1 MLFRS
6 PHKSGAFFEA
16 MGTSVPCRA
25 VGGDFF
31 EYFDPPGGGFGFA
44 LGDVSG
50 KGPPAALLAAVLQG
64 ILTGQAHSEAEPNTV
79 MARINGALL
88 TRGVESRFATAFYGH
103 LSPEGQLTYCNA
115 GHNPPLVIGE
125 GGVRRLEVGGMI
137 VGLFPGAE
145 YEQETV
151 QLVPGDVIVV
161 FSDGV
166 SEAVSATGEEFG
178 EDRIRDTVLAV
189 RHEAPEDIQRGLLQQ
204 VREFTRGAMQND
216 DITALVVTYR
226 PGSPASLPS

>member
-6 PHKSGAFFEA
+6 
-16 MGTSVPCRA
+16 
-25 VGGDFF
+25 
-31 EYFDPPGGGFGFA
+31 
-44 LGDVSG
+44 
-50 KGPPAALLAAVLQG
+50 
-64 ILTGQAHSEAEPNTV
+64 
-79 MARINGALL
+79 
-88 TRGVESRFATAFYGH
+88 
-103 LSPEGQLTYCNA
+103 YCNA